1 MEGFIEIVAAD
12 EIAAGE
18 LREVV
23 VDEHP
28 LVVAHV
34 GEHYYAGDGR
44 CPHMGGVL
52 ADGVLHGAI
61 LTCPRHHSQFDLTDG
76 HVVRWTDW
84 SGATLYFGELMR
96 HPRPLRVYETRVE
109 DGSVWVGPQKPP
121 PATPGE

>member
-1 MEGFIEIVAAD
+1 MDGFIEIVGAD

-23 VDEHP
+23 VDGHP

-34 GEHYYAGDGR
+34 GEHYYVGDGR

-52 ADGVLHGAI
+52 ADGVLRGAV

-84 SGATLYFGELMR
+84 IGATLYFGELMR

-109 DGSVWVGPQKPP
+109 GGSVWAGSQKPP